1 MTSQLYWSVNSFI
14 IIIIEL
20 YIVLCY
26 FITDIFTDFY
36 VVDRYFVFLFSLFL
50 WQYLQDSDTCNAVTS

>member
-1 MTSQLYWSVNSFI
+1 MICKSFI

-20 YIVLCY
+20 YIVLFY

-36 VVDRYFVFLFSLFL
+36 IVD
-50 WQYLQDSDTCNAVTS
+50 WD